1 MRIIP
6 AIDIIDG
13 KCVRLTQ
20 GDYTQQKIYNEDPLE
35 VAKAFEDHGLQYL
48 HLVDLDGARS
58 QQVVN
63 YRVLERIAAR
73 TSLRIDFGGGIKRY
87 EDVRIVLESGAAQVT
102 GGSIAAKD
110 PALFESWILQFGPD
124 VILLGADCRDRKI
137 AVQGW
142 AESTELEVLDYVQD
156 YQKKG
161 VQYVVCT
168 DIARDGMLEGPAV
181 ELYKEISEK
190 ATVKLIASGGV
201 SSLDDLHRLVEA
213 GCEGAIVGKAIYEQ
227 RISLSALSQIKQ

>member
-6 AIDIIDG
+6 AIDIIGG

-20 GDYTQQKIYNEDPLE
+20 GDYDRQRIYNEDPLE
-35 VAKAFEDHGLQYL
+35 VAKAFEAHGLQYL

-58 QQVVN
+58 QRIVN
-63 YRVLERIAAR
+63 YRVLERIAAK
-73 TSLRIDFGGGIKRY
+73 THLRIDFGGGIKRD
-87 EDVRIVLESGAAQVT
+87 EDVRIALASGAAQVT

-110 PALFESWILQFGPD
+110 PEQFERWIRQFGPE
-124 VILLGADCRDRKI
+124 VIILGADCRDRKI

-142 AESTELEVLDYVQD
+142 AESTELDVLDYILG

-161 VQYVVCT
+161 IQYVVCT

-181 ELYKEISEK
+181 ALYQEISEK
-190 ATVKLIASGGV
+190 ATVRLIASGGV
-201 SSLDDLHRLVEA
+201 SSMDDLHRLAEA
-213 GCEGAIVGKAIYEQ
+213 GCEGAIVGKAIYEN
-227 RISLSALSQIKQ
+227 RISLQKLTELC